1 MVGKARS
8 SNFTLSEKLDLLKLV
23 KPYVQILEEHTNKHS
38 VIVEKN
44 KCWDIIAD
52 NYNAI
57 GVDRPPRTAQ
67 GLRTLYKR
75 LKEYAKQELLQ
86 QKETYSDYK
95 SSISEPT
102 KKVVEMIPQI
112 SNVCLRERSIS
123 QSAVISKETI
133 AGTSSPQAVLDHHP
147 ATVMMELQLEEDV
160 KPPPSLVID
169 SQQSENLGQEE
180 EHQLVHVMERSPS
193 TSVSSV
199 DMRVMMSPSP
209 IPRRDE
215 LFRLEVGERFR
226 PMCGYDPQMLQMLKE
241 EHQIILENQRR
252 IGLYVQEKRDGLKR
266 KQQLEEELLR
276 AKIKVEKLKAIQ
288 LRCGLPEY
296 SNI

>member
-23 KPYVQILEEHTNKHS
+23 KPYVKILEEHTNKHS

-86 QKETYSDYK
+86 QKETHSDCK

-112 SNVCLRERSIS
+112 SNVCLRDRSGV
-123 QSAVISKETI
+123 QSASIDKETI
-133 AGTSSPQAVLDHHP
+133 AGTSSPQAMLD
-147 ATVMMELQLEEDV
+147 QDV
-160 KPPPSLVID
+160 KPPPSLIID
-169 SQQSENLGQEE
+169 SQQNENLEQEE
-180 EHQLVHVMERSPS
+180 EHQLVHIMERSPS

-209 IPRRDE
+209 VPRRDE
-215 LFRLEVGERFR
+215 FFRLEVGERFR

-241 EHQIILENQRR
+241 EHQIILENQRK

-276 AKIKVEKLKAIQ
+276 TKIKVEKLKAIR
-288 LRCGLPEY
+288 LRRDLPEY